1 MDEALITSAESNT
14 NSDVVLGPSDS
25 TSGGSLFHRRI
36 EFHLAKKPFTGF
48 SNGGGDFRLETLN
61 PTTSDPQ
68 RPSASNQGGG
78 PSASAGKRPDGSD
91 FSDVAL
97 DPELC
102 FGTTFSRIVSCLVDA
117 VQNNTFLMFV
127 DTILRLRVSYEFS
140 LHF

>member
-1 MDEALITSAESNT
+1 MDETLISSAESNT
-14 NSDVVLGPSDS
+14 NSDVVLGPSAS

-61 PTTSDPQ
+61 PTTSDTQ

-102 FGTTFSRIVSCLVDA
+102 FGITFGRIVSCLVDA
-117 VQNNTFLMFV
+117 VQNKH
-127 DTILRLRVSYEFS
+127 ILDVCIYNC
-140 LHF
+140 